1 MRENIGRKNYWWNK
15 SVKIGQPLRWQQV
28 QMAARQVSEV
38 IEIFKP
44 PKYKVGHLLRVK
56 VEDGF
61 EHAQHPA
68 KTVHKI
74 NMEFSSNI

>member
-1 MRENIGRKNYWWNK
+1 
-15 SVKIGQPLRWQQV
+15 
-28 QMAARQVSEV
+28 MAARQVSEV

-74 NMEFSSNI
+74 NMEFSSNIY